1 MPISGKVEEMKDELS
16 TTSRREI
23 SGNFGAA
30 ARPIVTVDVE
40 KYQRYLDETDMTD
53 DQKAEFLQA
62 LWSIIVTFVELG
74 FGVHPL
80 QEVCGKPEDA
90 ALPSPKDAFDQVRS
104 SGSEQQEK
112 PIDSGPSE
120 GPEPK

>member
-1 MPISGKVEEMKDELS
+1 MPISGKEEEMKDELG
-16 TTSRREI
+16 TTGRSEMR
-23 SGNFGAA
+23 GNFGAA

-40 KYQRYLDETDMTD
+40 KYQSYLDGSNLSEA
-53 DQKAEFLQA
+53 QKREFLEA
-62 LWSIIVTFVELG
+62 LWSIVITFVELG

-104 SGSEQQEK
+104 AGTEQQEK
-112 PIDSGPSE
+112 PIDSGPKE

>member
-1 MPISGKVEEMKDELS
+1 MPISRKEEEMKDELS
-16 TTSRREI
+16 TMGRSEI

-40 KYQRYLDETDMTD
+40 KYQSYLDGSNLSEA
-53 DQKAEFLQA
+53 QKREFLEA
-62 LWSIIVTFVELG
+62 LWSIVVTFVELG
-74 FGVHPL
+74 FGAHPL

-104 SGSEQQEK
+104 AGSEQQEK
-112 PIDSGPSE
+112 PIDSGPKG

>member
-16 TTSRREI
+16 TTGRREI

-40 KYQRYLDETDMTD
+40 KYQRFLDETDMTEE
-53 DQKAEFLQA
+53 QKAEFLQA

-80 QEVCGKPEDA
+80 QEVCGKGGQA
-90 ALPSPKDAFDQVRS
+90 AIPAASDAFNQVNSAEPENAR
-104 SGSEQQEK
+104 K
-112 PIDSGPSE
+112 LTDSGPSGGLE
-120 GPEPK
+120 VK